1 MCQKSD
7 TPLAFTIS
15 STTLFPFTSS
25 MSTTAPLAPSRANN
39 LAVASPMPLAPPV
52 TIATLPL
59 TLSTD
64 CLLIKDSTI
73 FQFDD
78 SIDCL
83 EVWYNIYFNNLVKLP
98 SPHSLRSVQA
108 PPSPS
113 HER

>member
-7 TPLAFTIS
+7 DPLAFTIS
-15 STTLFPFTSS
+15 SATLFPFASS
-25 MSTTAPLAPSRANN
+25 MSTTATLAPSRANN
-39 LAVASPMPLAPPV
+39 LAVASPIPLAPPV

-83 EVWYNIYFNNLVKLP
+83 EVWYNFYTNTLKYL
-98 SPHSLRSVQA
+98 PHSLLVTY
-108 PPSPS
+108 
-113 HER
+113 